1 MLELSYTA
9 RVVLAGVT
17 LLGVAAGVV
26 GSLALLRRQ
35 SLLSDA
41 LAHAALPGV
50 CLAFLLTHSKSSLPL
65 LLGALVAGLL
75 GALLVVA
82 IVRLSRIKEDAAIGV
97 VLSVFFALGIV
108 LLTRIQKLPYG
119 NQSGLDK
126 FLFGQAATLMPQ
138 DVALIAALASL
149 ALLAVGVFYKEL
161 KLLCFD
167 REFGQTQGL
176 AMRRIELLLTLL
188 LVTVVV
194 VGLQAVGVVLMVA
207 ALITPAAAARQWTD
221 RFGVMLLIA
230 AAIGGG
236 VAAAGVV
243 LSARVAN
250 APTGPSIVVVSSV
263 VLVISLLLAPQRGL
277 VWARLASRKVAR
289 RIRRENLLK
298 DLYLHA
304 ERRGTDP
311 LAPVPWRELMGIRGQ
326 GRKRIG
332 SLARALGRQGLLSLD
347 DRGLALTASG
357 FGEAEGVVRRHRL
370 WEVYLTRRLE
380 LPSDHVHRD
389 AEVMEHALSNEA
401 VQNLEELLGRP
412 EVDPHGRPIPRRRA
426 LA

>member
-1 MLELSYTA
+1 MLTLSYTA
-9 RVVLAGVT
+9 QVVLAGVT
-17 LLGVAAGVV
+17 VLGVAAGVV

-108 LLTRIQKLPYG
+108 LLTRIQKLPFG

-126 FLFGQAATLMPQ
+126 FLFGQAATLMPR
-138 DVALIAALASL
+138 DVALIAALATL

-221 RFGVMLLIA
+221 RFGVMLLVA
-230 AAIGGG
+230 AALGGG

-250 APTGPSIVVVSSV
+250 APTGPAIVVVSSA
-263 VLVISLLLAPQRGL
+263 VLVVSLLFAPQRGL
-277 VWARLASRKVAR
+277 IWARLASRKVAG

-304 ERRGTDP
+304 ERRGAES

-326 GRKRIG
+326 SRKGIG
-332 SLARALGRQGLLSLD
+332 GLARSLARQGLLTLD
-347 DRGLALTASG
+347 DRGLALSAAG
-357 FGEAEGVVRRHRL
+357 FAEAEGVVRRHRL

-389 AEVMEHALSNEA
+389 AEVMEHALSSEA
-401 VQNLEELLGRP
+401 VRDLEELLGWP
-412 EVDPHGRPIPRRRA
+412 EMDPHGRPIPRRRA